1 MYKRWDAIQHHQSM
15 KHRLAK
21 FLENK
26 KLVSIRRSKIDD
38 HSIQGFVLGFS
49 DDLVI
54 LQYVMTSTWTG

>member
-1 MYKRWDAIQHHQSM
+1 M